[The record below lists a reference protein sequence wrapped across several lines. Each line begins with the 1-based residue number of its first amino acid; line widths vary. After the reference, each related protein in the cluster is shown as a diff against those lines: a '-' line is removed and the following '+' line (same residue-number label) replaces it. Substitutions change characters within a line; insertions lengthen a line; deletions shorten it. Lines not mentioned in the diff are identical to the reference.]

1 MTDPL
6 RQLRAEASA
15 AEIRHADYRKIV
27 IEAQDIWPDGT
38 VDDIQVETLQPWQ
51 WIDAHEVHVGGQAPL
66 PLDVVEMGLPE
77 GITGTVR
84 DILPCPPFRAGR
96 GRVIVTTVN
105 HLNRNVWELALRDR
119 AGAVETVRPTGAH
132 LFYSHSRGQ
141 WLAASELQAGERLD
155 GVSGPVAVVSTR
167 RLPGTHRVYN
177 FTVQGEHLYRVAQA
191 GVLVHNNGCAAAP
204 ATAATAEEAASGA
217 SLRLQYMGRTP
228 GKLSRTGLEVQ
239 ARAQAEGNLVRVG
252 DRTMVRYYDPASSR
266 NCWTDIANTDMA
278 HRVDAVSWW
287 NSVGV
292 KYGPKAPEVRSFM
305 LDPKNYELQPYWINR
320 SKGALLTE
328 RYQQF

>member
-1 MTDPL
+1 
-6 RQLRAEASA
+6 
-15 AEIRHADYRKIV
+15 
-27 IEAQDIWPDGT
+27 
-38 VDDIQVETLQPWQ
+38 
-51 WIDAHEVHVGGQAPL
+51 
-66 PLDVVEMGLPE
+66 
-77 GITGTVR
+77 
-84 DILPCPPFRAGR
+84 
-96 GRVIVTTVN
+96 
-105 HLNRNVWELALRDR
+105 
-119 AGAVETVRPTGAH
+119 
-132 LFYSHSRGQ
+132 
-141 WLAASELQAGERLD
+141 
-155 GVSGPVAVVSTR
+155 
-167 RLPGTHRVYN
+167 
-177 FTVQGEHLYRVAQA
+177 
-191 GVLVHNNGCAAAP
+191 
-204 ATAATAEEAASGA
+204 
-217 SLRLQYMGRTP
+217 MGRTP